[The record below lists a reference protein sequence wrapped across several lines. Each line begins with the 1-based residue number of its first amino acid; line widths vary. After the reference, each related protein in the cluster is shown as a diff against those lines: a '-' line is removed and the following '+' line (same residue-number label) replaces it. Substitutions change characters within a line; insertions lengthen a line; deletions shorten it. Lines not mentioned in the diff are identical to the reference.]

1 MMIKIL
7 DLFSIILYINNRID
21 EPIYVIGRPDTPC
34 RMASLPMSIVIRS
47 ALSKRRVGN
56 EKGIREIKK

>member
-7 DLFSIILYINNRID
+7 DLFSIILYINNRKD
-21 EPIYVIGRPDTPC
+21 EPIYVIGSFDKFC
-34 RMASLPMSIVIRS
+34 RMAWQAISIVIKWVS
-47 ALSKRRVGN
+47 SKGRVGN